1 MATIDRRTF
10 GAALIA
16 GGSVA
21 GHANEVP
28 AADEAAAA
36 ASPLSEVSEVGLLVE
51 LALRDVPKE
60 HRTPEV
66 MAEIRLDIERNLGLG
81 RTIARFPLANGD
93 APASPFRAW
102 RAD

>member
-21 GHANEVP
+21 GDADEVP
-28 AADEAAAA
+28 AADEAAA